1 MQLQFCNNSKSPK
14 RPVSQSFD
22 AMDNNEHHLNN
33 LVDNKEDCIPE
44 SVANFEEGSSEE
56 EDQNSGGDAMD
67 VVRVNHTSWYLLA
80 VIVLIVSI
88 FLSMFAWQ
96 FYTAEKSCAFEKLRG
111 IKPIQSE
118 RVWRAL
124 QKGIEG
130 LINKRDPR
138 PSVFLFL
145 HEDKSLMTLIENI
158 TIEASG
164 CFGRPGKLMHMNID
178 DFAPPTKDY
187 GFGIAQFQ
195 KKLKDGKVFRIV
207 SLNEIP
213 PNSARALHTI
223 CDTYSPIAADAVI
236 FLTLQTFNTTDSG
249 NSVELA
255 WETLFELW
263 GTHLAD
269 YELNALIT
277 RVTDQVLHLK
287 SKI

>member
-1 MQLQFCNNSKSPK
+1 
-14 RPVSQSFD
+14 
-22 AMDNNEHHLNN
+22 MDNNEHLLNN
-33 LVDNKEDCIPE
+33 LLDNKYKEDYIPE
-44 SVANFEEGSSEE
+44 SVANFEEGSSD
-56 EDQNSGGDAMD
+56 EDDQTSGGEAMD
-67 VVRVNHTSWYLLA
+67 VVPFNQTRRYLYA
-80 VIVLIVSI
+80 VIALILAIS
-88 FLSMFAWQ
+88 LSMFYGQ
-96 FYTAEKSCAFEKLRG
+96 FYTAEKRCDFENLRR

-164 CFGRPGKLMHMNID
+164 CFGRPGKLMHMSID
-178 DFAPPTKDY
+178 DFAPPTEDY

-213 PNSARALHTI
+213 PSSARALHTI

-269 YELNALIT
+269 NELDPLIT

-287 SKI
+287 AKI